1 MFSFLAYF
9 SFLRKENYEITML
22 SVCPFQ
28 RLKKITD
35 FHEIWY
41 ERYDIR
47 GHLDLVLYDFL
58 QSLITIWRAHKF
70 V

>member
-1 MFSFLAYF
+1 
-9 SFLRKENYEITML
+9 ML